1 MLTATAKNDL
11 AALRQQGFNPTDE
24 EIIKLNDLAI
34 RIEQGKETTPANMPR
49 IGFAGNVV
57 LHEPTIGAIQ
67 WWNDFGS
74 DAAFT
79 SKGRLMTYFFMLA
92 NARRIDYLNQFQRP
106 KDIRRE
112 VKKWKSKLDS
122 TEQELWRAMMWVKFG
137 SNEVEEEIT
146 NKINDSTE
154 NEQTMNDLWQNLIT
168 AAGSIGVTP
177 DMLKTQTQSE
187 LVATLIQ
194 ANIHA
199 RIPMK
204 MSVAKDYIAYR
215 LLLRNIEDR
224 CMKETENG

>member
-24 EIIKLNDLAI
+24 EIIKLNDLAV

-92 NARRIDYLNQFQRP
+92 NARRLDYLLSFKTP
-106 KDIRRE
+106 KEIRKE
-112 VKKWKSKLDS
+112 VRSWKSKINATDK
-122 TEQELWRAMMWVKFG
+122 ELWRAMMWVKFG

-146 NKINDSTE
+146 NKINDSIE

-177 DMLKTQTQSE
+177 DMLKTQT
-187 LVATLIQ
+187 
-194 ANIHA
+194 
-199 RIPMK
+199 
-204 MSVAKDYIAYR
+204 
-215 LLLRNIEDR
+215 
-224 CMKETENG
+224 

>member
-146 NKINDSTE
+146 NKISDSTE

-215 LLLRNIEDR
+215 LILRNIEDR